1 MKYFLIF
8 LTLYVGFMALIGTM
22 AHKEAKEVVKHYYV
36 KKIREGYTAKR
47 IINGADEQKCYMGS
61 EPVSCLFYDDI
72 EVKEVKRE

>member
-8 LTLYVGFMALIGTM
+8 LALYVGFMVFIGTM

-47 IINGADEQKCYMGS
+47 IINGADEQKCYMGA